1 MTATT
6 VHEAFE
12 DQARRTPD
20 ATALWSAGHPTSY
33 AALDAA
39 ATRIAVRLHGL
50 GARRGELVAVHLER
64 GVDQVAAVLGVLK
77 AGAGFVMLDTTFPT
91 ARLQSQIAET
101 TPVVVVSHRL
111 LAAGLGDLD
120 VPIMPVEDHPPA
132 SGSGTGPDLADVS
145 RARPDDLACVM
156 FTSGSTGR
164 PKAVAGNHR
173 SLLISVS
180 TASFGRFGSG
190 ETVVQAAPVSW
201 DAFVLEL
208 FGALLFGGAVVLQPG
223 QSPDPAVI
231 ADLVARHR
239 VTTLFASASLLCYLI
254 DEHPGVFAH
263 LDRVLTGGD
272 TASPVHLARLL
283 RRHPDLRLANGY
295 GPVETMIAATTHE
308 VSVADTDGGSIPI
321 GRDTLGKQV
330 EILDA
335 DLRPVPPG
343 QTGELYISG
352 AGLADGYLQQAST
365 TATRFV
371 ARPGGTPGERMYR
384 TGDLGRRRADG
395 VVEYLGRR
403 DAQIKLRGFRI
414 ELGEIETA
422 LTRHPS
428 VSRAAATVHKT
439 ASGDRLV
446 GYVVP
451 AAGGAVAVGELRDHL
466 ATILPRHAVP
476 TQVVVLAELPTTTNG
491 KLDRRA
497 LRLPELATTSP
508 RPASDDDERVLC
520 GLFAELLDVPDV
532 GVDDDFFAL
541 GGHSLLAA
549 RLVNRVRTQ
558 LGRELDLRAVFAAPT
573 VTRLARALGT
583 APTSRPSLTAQERPA
598 VLPLSFGQERMW
610 FDDQTA
616 SARAASHVGRT
627 FDLRG
632 ALDAAALGLAL
643 TDVVSRHEALRT
655 VFPVGPTGQPHQQ
668 VLDVDRIELRL
679 DPVRLDPAELDGAVE
694 DLMRRD
700 FDLAS
705 DLPLRV
711 RLFSLG
717 PEHAVLAL
725 VLHHIA
731 CDGWSMAPLL
741 GDLATCYAARCHGV
755 APELPPLPVQYADF
769 AAWQRCT
776 LHGSALEPALRH
788 WTAVLDDL
796 PEASGLPAARPR
808 PAGRGGR
815 GGRGRLV
822 PVIIEPELHRSVLD
836 LARDSTS
843 TVFMIIHAALALLLS
858 RLGAG
863 PDQAI
868 GTPVAG
874 RSDEA
879 LDQLIGFFVNT
890 VVLRTDTS
898 GDPSVRTLLA
908 RVRDADLDAYAHGEV
923 PIERVVEAVKPDRR
937 PDRHPLFQVM
947 LAVRDQEPRLELPG
961 IETTTAILHSGEAQ
975 FELTVDLVEQHD
987 GDGRPAGLRGDLEY
1001 ATDLYDHAFAET
1013 LAERLPRVLRAMVA
1027 DPETTVSRIDV
1038 LSDHERARLTHDWR
1052 GPADPAPVG
1061 CLHDLVA
1068 EQVARTPDAPAIV
1081 AGEHR
1086 LSYGELDRRA
1096 EGLARALRSAGVG
1109 PDTIVAV
1116 ALPRSADLVVALL
1129 AVLKAGGA
1137 FLVVDP
1143 SEPDPRTLAMLTE
1156 AGPVCAVVS
1165 LDPPSLPPGLP
1176 RIPVTAD
1183 RGAAGSTVER
1193 PTSQPDDAAYVV
1205 FTSGSTGAP
1214 KGVVVP
1220 HRAIVTCLLANRRWD
1235 PLSPD
1240 DRVLFK
1246 AAVTFDVAIRE
1257 VFWPLVQ
1264 GATIVAAAP
1273 GGQRDPVYLA
1283 DLVRREAITTI
1294 DFVPSM
1300 LPAFLDLDLSSG
1312 TTLRRITCGG
1322 EALPPA
1328 LARRCHDVLGIE
1340 VQNFYGPTEAAV
1352 EVTTWRWSPDEADD
1366 AGSVPIGRPGIN
1378 TGVLVLDEGLEPAP
1392 VGTIG
1397 ELYLSGAQLARGYLG
1412 RPGLTA
1418 ERFVADP
1425 YGPPGARLYR
1435 TGDRGRWRPDG
1446 VLEFAGRDDGQV
1458 KVNGRRIELGEI
1470 ETVLRRHPA
1479 VADGVVTDSDHRP
1492 GDVRLT
1498 AYAVPRA
1505 GAALT
1510 PAELRDHLAKA
1521 LPRPLV
1527 PAVVV
1532 LDALPL
1538 TRHGKL
1544 DRAALPAA
1552 TAVRTTH
1559 HREPVSPQ
1567 ERVLCRL
1574 FAKVLGA
1581 TDVGADDSFFDLGGH
1596 SLLATR
1602 LISQARAAL
1611 GVEIDIAALFEFP
1624 TAAGLAAHL
1633 TDSPPARPAL
1643 RPRPTAEEYSR

>member
-6 VHEAFE
+6 VHETFE
-12 DQARRTPD
+12 AQARRTPD
-20 ATALWSAGHPTSY
+20 GTALWFDGEPTSY

-39 ATRIAVRLHGL
+39 ADRIAVRLRGL

-64 GVDQVAAVLGVLK
+64 GVDQVTTVLGVLK

-91 ARLQSQIAET
+91 ARLQSQITET
-101 TPVVVVSHRL
+101 APVVVVSADH

-120 VPIMPVEDHPPA
+120 MPLIHVEDRRWA
-132 SGSGTGPDLADVS
+132 TGTGADPDLANGLP
-145 RARPDDLACVM
+145 ARPDDLACVM

-180 TASFGRFGSG
+180 AASFGRFGSG

-223 QSPDPAVI
+223 PSPDPAVI

-239 VTTLFASASLLCYLI
+239 VTTLFASASLLSYLI

-272 TASPVHLARLL
+272 TASPAHAARLL
-283 RRHPDLRLANGY
+283 RHHPGLRLVNGY

-308 VSVADTDGGSIPI
+308 VSIADTEGGPIPV
-321 GRDTLGKQV
+321 GRDTLGKQM
-330 EILDA
+330 EILDG

-343 QTGELYISG
+343 RTGELYISG
-352 AGLADGYLQQAST
+352 SGLADGYLHQAGT

-371 ARPGGTPGERMYR
+371 ARPGGSAGERMYR

-395 VVEYLGRR
+395 VVEFLGRH
-403 DAQIKLRGFRI
+403 DAQVKLRGFRI

-422 LTRHPS
+422 LARHPS
-428 VSRAAATVHKT
+428 VRRAAATVHDT
-439 ASGDRLV
+439 ASGRRLV

-451 AAGGAVAVGELRDHL
+451 APGRPVEVGELRNHL
-466 ATILPRHAVP
+466 ATILPRHSVP
-476 TQVVVLAELPTTTNG
+476 TQVVVLAELPTTPNG

-497 LRLPELATTSP
+497 LRVPELPTAPS
-508 RPASDDDERVLC
+508 RPAGSDEERALC

-532 GVDDDFFAL
+532 GVDDDFFEL

-549 RLVNRVRTQ
+549 RLVNRIRTE
-558 LGRELDLRAVFAAPT
+558 LGRELDLRAVFAATT
-573 VTRLARALGT
+573 VTRLARHLAT
-583 APTSRPSLTAQERPA
+583 APTSRPSLTAQERPD
-598 VLPLSFGQERMW
+598 VMPLSSGQERMW
-610 FDDQTA
+610 FDYQTA
-616 SARAASHVGRT
+616 STRGGSHVGRT
-627 FDLRG
+627 FHLRG
-632 ALDAAALGLAL
+632 PFDAAALGQAL
-643 TDVVSRHEALRT
+643 TDVVTRHEALRT
-655 VFPVGPTGQPHQQ
+655 VFPVGPTGQPRQQ
-668 VLDVDRIELRL
+668 VLDIDQAELRVEVVSLEPSDL
-679 DPVRLDPAELDGAVE
+679 DAAVE
-694 DLMRRD
+694 ELTRRD
-700 FDLAS
+700 FDLAT
-705 DLPLRV
+705 DLPFRV
-711 RLFSLG
+711 QLFSLG

-731 CDGWSMAPLL
+731 CDGWSMVPLV
-741 GDLATCYAARCHGV
+741 GDLAASYSARRRGV
-755 APELPPLPVQYADF
+755 APDLPPLPVQYADF
-769 AAWQRCT
+769 AAWQRRT
-776 LHGSALEPALRH
+776 LHGPTLEPAIRH
-788 WTAVLDDL
+788 WTAALDGL
-796 PEASGLPAARPR
+796 PEASGLPSTRSR
-808 PAGRGGR
+808 PAGRGRR
-815 GGRGRLV
+815 GSLV
-822 PVIIEPELHRSVLD
+822 PVIIEPELHRSVVD
-836 LARDSTS
+836 LAHDSRS
-843 TVFMIIHAALALLLS
+843 TMFMIIHAALAVLLA

-863 PDQAI
+863 SDLAV

-879 LDQLIGFFVNT
+879 LDHLIGFFVNT

-908 RVRDADLDAYAHGEV
+908 RVRDADLDAYAHSEV
-923 PIERVVEAVKPDRR
+923 PFERVVEAVKPDRR
-937 PDRHPLFQVM
+937 PGRHPLFQVM
-947 LAVRDQEPRLELPG
+947 LAVRDQEPRLRLPG
-961 IETTTAILHSGEAQ
+961 VEVTTSTVHTGVAP
-975 FELTVDLVEQHD
+975 FELTLDLVEQHD
-987 GDGRPAGLRGDLEY
+987 DDGRPAGVRGDLEY
-1001 ATDLYDHAFAET
+1001 ATDLYDHAFAAA

-1027 DPETTVSRIDV
+1027 DPDLTVSRIDV
-1038 LSDHERARLTHDWR
+1038 LSEDERDQLTHDWL
-1052 GPADPAPVG
+1052 GSTDPTPAV
-1061 CLHDLVA
+1061 CLHDLVG
-1068 EQVARTPDAPAIV
+1068 EQVTRTPDALAIV
-1081 AGEHR
+1081 TGEHR
-1086 LSYGELDRRA
+1086 LSYAELERRA
-1096 EGLARALRSAGVG
+1096 DGLARALRSAGVG
-1109 PDTIVAV
+1109 PDRVVAV
-1116 ALPRSADLVVALL
+1116 VLPRSVELVVALL

-1143 SEPDPRTLAMLTE
+1143 SEPDPRTLSMIAE
-1156 AGPVCAVVS
+1156 AAPVCAVVS
-1165 LDPPSLPPGLP
+1165 AEPPSLPPDLP

-1183 RGAAGSTVER
+1183 GGSAGATVEQ
-1193 PTSQPDDAAYVV
+1193 PSSHPDDASYVV

-1220 HRAIVTCLLANRRWD
+1220 HGAIVNCLRANRRWD
-1235 PLSPD
+1235 PLSAE

-1246 AAVTFDVAIRE
+1246 AAVTFDVAVRE

-1264 GATIVAAAP
+1264 GATIVVAAP
-1273 GGQRDPVYLA
+1273 GVQRDPVSLA

-1300 LPAFLDLDLSSG
+1300 LPAFLDLAG
-1312 TTLRRITCGG
+1312 TCGDTLRRITCGG
-1322 EALPPA
+1322 EALSPA
-1328 LARRCHDVLGIE
+1328 LARRCHDLLGIE

-1352 EVTTWRWSPDEADD
+1352 EVTTWPWSPDETAD
-1366 AGSVPIGRPGIN
+1366 AGTVPIGRPGIN
-1378 TGVLVLDEGLEPAP
+1378 TGVLVLDEGLEPTP
-1392 VGTIG
+1392 VGTVG
-1397 ELYLSGAQLARGYLG
+1397 ELYLGGAQLARGYLG

-1418 ERFVADP
+1418 ERFVADRH
-1425 YGPPGARLYR
+1425 GPPGARLYR

-1446 VLEFAGRDDGQV
+1446 VLEFVGRDDGQV

-1470 ETVLRRHPA
+1470 EAVLRRHPA
-1479 VADGVVTDSDHRP
+1479 VSDGVVTDTEHRA

-1498 AYAVPRA
+1498 AYAVPLA
-1505 GAALT
+1505 GASLSA
-1510 PAELRDHLAKA
+1510 AELRGHLESA

-1559 HREPVSPQ
+1559 RRDPASPQ
-1567 ERVLCRL
+1567 EKALCQL
-1574 FAKVLGA
+1574 FAKVLGTA
-1581 TDVGADDSFFDLGGH
+1581 DVGADDSFFDLGGH

-1602 LISQARAAL
+1602 LISQARTAL

-1624 TAAGLAAHL
+1624 TAAGLAAQL

-1643 RPRPTAEEYSR
+1643 RPRPTAKENSR